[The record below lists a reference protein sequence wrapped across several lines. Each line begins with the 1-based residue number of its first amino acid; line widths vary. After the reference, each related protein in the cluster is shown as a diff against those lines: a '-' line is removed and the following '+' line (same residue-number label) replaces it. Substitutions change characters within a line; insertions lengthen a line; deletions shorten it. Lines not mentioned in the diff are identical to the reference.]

1 MNKNSM
7 QLVIGAL
14 FILVGIAGFCVYQY
28 IVSLQENA
36 SLQTELEQV
45 QQDIRQLELVRDNL
59 NSDLENTRES
69 EKAVILEN
77 TGLKDQVKAD
87 QGKFTT
93 LEATIQEAQNNIDAL
108 NAKISLAREENTALV
123 TQIGGLKGQLSAV
136 AQEKDQMEATLS
148 SVDELKKAI
157 KALKRKTRSARRAAP
172 VTVVAAAKKQVR
184 EITLGNKGFLIKN
197 GKIMTPSR
205 VRIDVQPSP
214 ENKQ

>member
-7 QLVIGAL
+7 QLVVGAL
-14 FILVGIAGFCVYQY
+14 FILAGITGYCFYQY
-28 IVSLQENA
+28 VVSIQENVN
-36 SLQTELEQV
+36 LQAELEQV
-45 QQDIRQLELVRDNL
+45 QLDIRQLELVRDNL
-59 NSDLENTRES
+59 NSDLEQTRES
-69 EKAVILEN
+69 EKAAILEN
-77 TGLKDQVKAD
+77 TGLKDQVNAD
-87 QGKFTT
+87 QVKFTA

-123 TQIGGLKGQLSAV
+123 TQIGGLKGQLSA
-136 AQEKDQMEATLS
+136 AEQEKDKMEATLS

-157 KALKRKTRSARRAAP
+157 KALKRKTRTARRAAP
-172 VTVVAAAKKQVR
+172 VTVVADARKQVQ

-205 VRIDVQPSP
+205 VKIDVQPSP